1 MCGFSIRHSNRVTLI
16 LPTGKMDLKSCLLR
30 CVPPPPFFFFTK
42 RFISQTFFFKEKDSS
57 NEFPQWVLFG
67 SNIDSIVVL
76 LMLFFFSSCRV
87 AVTGWSTSFVQAGCP
102 ENEENAAAGESQL
115 QQLER
120 FPSADFPQIAA
131 KKGHSSRG
139 KCVPCKIKGL
149 GNHFMACEIYGFGT
163 NACSSLG
170 LRLLRRPKQT
180 AFNASVQKEGSDPP
194 LGGFCERWEH
204 WKEPRVSCSTSKPP
218 LHVA

>member
-1 MCGFSIRHSNRVTLI
+1 M
-16 LPTGKMDLKSCLLR
+16 
-30 CVPPPPFFFFTK
+30 
-42 RFISQTFFFKEKDSS
+42 
-57 NEFPQWVLFG
+57 
-67 SNIDSIVVL
+67 
-76 LMLFFFSSCRV
+76 
-87 AVTGWSTSFVQAGCP
+87 TGWSTSFVQAGCP
-102 ENEENAAAGESQL
+102 ENEENEAAGESQL

-120 FPSADFPQIAA
+120 FPSADFPQIAT

-149 GNHFMACEIYGFGT
+149 GNHFMACEIYGFRT

-170 LRLLRRPKQT
+170 LQLLRRPKQT
-180 AFNASVQKEGSDPP
+180 AFKALVQKEGSDPP